1 MGWRYP
7 GRGRDHPVM
16 RFLLIAFAVAQ
27 LVTGL
32 LLWITPVFFYDE
44 IGPFGAR
51 NDHYMGDVA
60 TWYLALGGALLV
72 AVRRESWRVPVLV
85 LALTQYVLHSINHL
99 VDISEADP
107 SWLGPADFVS
117 LTLGAVLLAWMLRRE
132 TT

>member
-1 MGWRYP
+1 
-7 GRGRDHPVM
+7 M

-32 LLWITPVFFYDE
+32 LLWITPGFFYEE

-117 LTLGAVLLAWMLRRE
+117 LTLGDVLLAWMLRRE